1 MNDRSAEKFYILQA
15 VFGVVVVQSLLT
27 TTDYGTDSFFYRVAV
42 KEKGYHAQAESYDF
56 GMAIDDLFRRIEKSG
71 RLKDVFVA

>member
-1 MNDRSAEKFYILQA
+1 MNDRSAEKFYILQT
-15 VFGVVVVQSLLT
+15 VFGKITVESYLT
-27 TTDYGTDSFFYRVAV
+27 TTDYGTDSFFYRVSV

-56 GMAIDDLFRRIEKSG
+56 SIAVTDLFRNIEKSG